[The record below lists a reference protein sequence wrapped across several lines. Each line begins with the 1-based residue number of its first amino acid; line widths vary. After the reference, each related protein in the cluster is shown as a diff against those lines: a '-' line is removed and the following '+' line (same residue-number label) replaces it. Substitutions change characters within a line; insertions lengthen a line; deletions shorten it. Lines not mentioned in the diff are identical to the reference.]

1 MKSNWT
7 RIVGIVLAAALGLA
21 LLFYLGGLICQ
32 VHQNYVQWMSSGGMA
47 GEMTMAPIRTGILDC
62 WANGLTLTGLMYDLL
77 VIVVAAGIYVF
88 LRLQDRFSS
97 RDRDPRNFSRSKRG
111 TYGTAGW
118 MG

>member
-32 VHQNYVQWMSSGGMA
+32 VHQNYVQWMSGGGMA

-77 VIVVAAGIYVF
+77 VIVVAAGMVNSPQVQQPGPGPTQ
-88 LRLQDRFSS
+88 LLPQQTGHLWNRRLD
-97 RDRDPRNFSRSKRG
+97 G
-111 TYGTAGW
+111 
-118 MG
+118 